1 MRARAAALAAVG
13 ALSDA
18 VADEEPPLP
27 GAGETTVVEME
38 FGGEERTFA
47 ICKLQLSR
55 LWVAG
60 VSREA
65 ACADVP
71 LCGWACTG
79 G

>member
-13 ALSDA
+13 ALSA
-18 VADEEPPLP
+18 ALADEEPPLP

-55 LWVAG
+55 LWVG
-60 VSREA
+60 S
-65 ACADVP
+65 D
-71 LCGWACTG
+71 
-79 G
+79 